1 MNEPLVIETLILIG
15 ASVIS
20 IALLSRLNLPAVLG
34 YLFAGVVIGPL
45 GFGLVTAS
53 EGPRFLADLGLVL
66 LMFMVGLEFSWAE
79 MWATRRAVFV
89 AGALQVL
96 LNMAA
101 ATLVGHTLGMP
112 WEAATL
118 AGGAAAMCSTGISLK
133 QLKERGEFARPHGR
147 MATGV
152 LLFQDIATL
161 PLLVVIDSAKNT
173 GTIALMPA
181 LQQLAVAAGSLGGLL
196 WVGRPMLRRVLGWV
210 GRRKSLDLFL
220 LSALLLALGT
230 AYIAQRLHAAPT
242 IGAFLAGV
250 AVGESDL
257 RHRIS
262 DQLAPFRDMLLG
274 LFFVT
279 VGMQVDPAA
288 VTASPLQA
296 LLWLGL
302 FVLVKPLLGLMVLRT
317 TGYGLIDSLRAATVL
332 AHASEL
338 TLLIVTQSVSAGLV
352 PAGPAQAMLVAAA
365 VSMGLA
371 PLIIHHNREVATRLL
386 RSLEG
391 LTRHSR
397 MVPVDVDHGA
407 HGAQTPGSPQK

>member
-34 YLFAGVVIGPL
+34 YLFAGVAIGPL

-96 LNMAA
+96 LNMTA
-101 ATLVGHTLGMP
+101 ATLVGHSLGMP
-112 WEAATL
+112 WQVATL
-118 AGGAAAMCSTGISLK
+118 TGAAAAMCSTGISLK

-181 LQQLAVAAGSLGGLL
+181 LQQLAVAASSLGGLL
-196 WVGRPMLRRVLGWV
+196 WVGRPMLRRVLGW
-210 GRRKSLDLFL
+210 
-220 LSALLLALGT
+220 
-230 AYIAQRLHAAPT
+230 
-242 IGAFLAGV
+242 
-250 AVGESDL
+250 
-257 RHRIS
+257 
-262 DQLAPFRDMLLG
+262 
-274 LFFVT
+274 
-279 VGMQVDPAA
+279 
-288 VTASPLQA
+288 
-296 LLWLGL
+296 
-302 FVLVKPLLGLMVLRT
+302 
-317 TGYGLIDSLRAATVL
+317 
-332 AHASEL
+332 
-338 TLLIVTQSVSAGLV
+338 SAG
-352 PAGPAQAMLVAAA
+352 A
-365 VSMGLA
+365 
-371 PLIIHHNREVATRLL
+371 
-386 RSLEG
+386 
-391 LTRHSR
+391 SR
-397 MVPVDVDHGA
+397 
-407 HGAQTPGSPQK
+407 